1 MVQSG
6 TPGSALKHVLLRIH
20 GKKLVPRVTTLL
32 FFSGPGNASTE
43 RVPNGHYHAQ
53 VAGELRERMSTS
65 FKAIQTD
72 VLKAFNDISISSPS
86 MLCTELD
93 LLELWRAIGKPQNT
107 RGAAPRSD
115 RASTKNPGQRSSAS
129 NKTAPDVLTGIDLLP
144 TLAVRIVAQ
153 QEGESWWGDID
164 DFPQRLKEE
173 YEKYDPYTQDG
184 ELATWMAEVVKG
196 SITLDRFDRVLTIV
210 DQSKWGDFG
219 FLLAGSSRK
228 YGPHETKYST
238 PCFPNDRLRSVGSVE
253 GENEQI
259 VQETPELDRKTTV
272 AGLLR
277 PQPGR
282 ADGCN
287 RCRATAC
294 KCQEWH
300 EAACSTLREIDRLWS
315 LIDPC

>member
-1 MVQSG
+1 
-6 TPGSALKHVLLRIH
+6 
-20 GKKLVPRVTTLL
+20 
-32 FFSGPGNASTE
+32 
-43 RVPNGHYHAQ
+43 
-53 VAGELRERMSTS
+53 
-65 FKAIQTD
+65 
-72 VLKAFNDISISSPS
+72 
-86 MLCTELD
+86 MLCTEQD

-173 YEKYDPYTQDG
+173 YEKYDAYTQDG
-184 ELATWMAEVVKG
+184 ELATWMAKVVKG

-219 FLLAGSSRK
+219 FLLAEVFTGKMGTIRAK
-228 YGPHETKYST
+228 LLYSMFSER
-238 PCFPNDRLRSVGSVE
+238 PAAVRRVME

-259 VQETPELDRKTTV
+259 VQETPELDRE
-272 AGLLR
+272 
-277 PQPGR
+277 
-282 ADGCN
+282 DN
-287 RCRATAC
+287 RG
-294 KCQEWH
+294 
-300 EAACSTLREIDRLWS
+300 WS
-315 LIDPC
+315 S